1 MANTFQSISSGLFNL
16 KNFYQGPLKDQFSED
31 CPIYRG
37 AEKSK
42 FQWSG
47 YQVIRPLRTRRN
59 PGIGATS
66 DGGTLP
72 TIGVQ
77 AGVQAQISAKF
88 NYLRFGVT
96 GPMIQASKTDKGS
109 FVRQAAYELE
119 MGYKDLT
126 SDVNRQLSW
135 DGTGDLARLNAG
147 VGGSNSIV
155 VKGRTDSEPA
165 LKFLDVGMVVDVL
178 NGSTVVASGVT
189 ITAITSGT
197 ATSSTATLTLS
208 GNVTV
213 SADDVVIRANSNG
226 QEVQGLL
233 TQLDGGTSTV
243 FNIDRSAY
251 PQTQGN
257 YLDLNG
263 AQLKL
268 DSIQQLQ
275 NQCHSRGGAKISAIY
290 SDYDS
295 QRMYQKLLTANKRYV
310 NTVKGDGGFASASES
325 YLEFSG
331 IPWVADKDAPP
342 RIFMLGQDCVEKMVL
357 CEMEFADETGSM
369 YIAQTSADS
378 FEVRIRHFF
387 NLFNAQAAACGVLD
401 DYTSP

>member
-1 MANTFQSISSGLFNL
+1 MANTFQTISSGLFNL
-16 KNFYQGPLKDQFSED
+16 KNFYQGPLKDQFNED

-37 AEKSK
+37 ADKSK
-42 FQWSG
+42 FAWAG
-47 YQVIRPLRTRRN
+47 YQVIRPLRVRRN

-88 NYLRFGVT
+88 NYLRFGIT

-109 FVRQAAYELE
+109 FVRQAGYELE

-135 DGTGDLARLNAG
+135 DGTGDLARMNAG

-155 VKGRTDSEPA
+155 VKGRTDSEAA
-165 LKFLDVGMVVDVL
+165 LKFLDVGMVVDIL

-189 ITAITSGT
+189 INAITSGT

-213 SADDVVIRANSNG
+213 SADDVLIRANSSG

-243 FNIDRSAY
+243 FNIDRSSY
-251 PQTQGN
+251 PITQGN
-257 YLDLNG
+257 YIDMAG

-275 NQCHSRGGAKISAIY
+275 NQCHSRGGAKIKAIY
-290 SDYDS
+290 SDFDS
-295 QRMYQKLLTANKRYV
+295 QRMYQKLLTADKRYV
-310 NTVKGDGGFASASES
+310 NTVKGDGGFASANET
-325 YLEFSG
+325 YLEWNG
-331 IPWVADKDAPP
+331 VPWVADKDAPP
-342 RIFMLGQDCVEKMVL
+342 RIFMLGQDAIEKMVL

-387 NLFNAQAAACGVLD
+387 NLFNCHAAATGVLD
-401 DYTSP
+401 DYVSP